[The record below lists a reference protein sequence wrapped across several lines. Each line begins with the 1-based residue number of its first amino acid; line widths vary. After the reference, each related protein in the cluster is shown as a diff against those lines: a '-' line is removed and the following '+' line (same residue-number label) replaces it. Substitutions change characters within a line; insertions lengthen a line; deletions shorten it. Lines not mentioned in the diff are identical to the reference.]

1 MWTIYGSRV
10 SYYTGKL
17 EAYLRYKGIAYRRVP
32 MPYGNLQRIRQ
43 NVGAIQHPIVERGDG
58 RWMSDTTPI
67 MLQVE
72 REQPQPTILPPDPV
86 VRFMTSLIED
96 YADEWLWRS
105 AMHYRWS
112 YPLSRLLLGEILT
125 GEVKEAGRPYPR
137 FVIRRI
143 IKRRQRRHFV
153 VRDGVDETTWAHND
167 KTYLNAL
174 DAMSAMLEK
183 RPFLFGNAPS
193 LADFGLM
200 APMFRHF
207 SMDPVPEE
215 IMRNHAPLVYE
226 WVARMWRA
234 QSQVPPDFL
243 GAVPDDAGDLL
254 REACETHLVQLAANA
269 EAFGRDDSHF
279 AATVQ
284 CCEYRKLPVSR
295 YRVWCLEELRKSFAA
310 LDAEAQSKIRDLLP
324 YDGADVL
331 WKGDLAASGFN
342 EDGHLPF
349 GKAINVYGDG
359 TPP

>member
-1 MWTIYGSRV
+1 MWTVYGSRV

-32 MPYGNLQRIRQ
+32 MPYNDLSRIRE
-43 NVGAIQHPIVERGDG
+43 NVGAVQHPIVERDDG

-67 MLQVE
+67 LHHIE
-72 REQPQPTILPPDPV
+72 REQAEPSILPSDPV
-86 VRFMTSLIED
+86 VRFIAALVED

-112 YPLSRLLLGEILT
+112 YPLSRLLLGEILAE
-125 GEVKEAGRPYPR
+125 EVKAHGPRYPK
-137 FVIRRI
+137 FLIRRI
-143 IKRRQRRHFV
+143 IKRRQRLHFV
-153 VRDGVDETTWAHND
+153 TRDGVNETTWAHTD
-167 KTYLNAL
+167 ETYLNAL
-174 DAMSAMLEK
+174 DAMSAMLGD

-215 IMRNHAPLVYE
+215 IMRNRAPRVYE

-234 QSQVPPDFL
+234 EVPDQLQFL
-243 GAVPDDAGDLL
+243 DKVPDDAALLL
-254 REACETHLVQLAANA
+254 RECCETHLVQLAANA
-269 EAFGRDDSHF
+269 ECFARSGTHF
-279 AATVQ
+279 DATIQ
-284 CCEYRKLPVSR
+284 GYGYTGLPVSR
-295 YRVWCLEELRKSFAA
+295 YRVWCLEQLRKGFAA
-310 LDAEAQSKIRDLLP
+310 LDSSAQDKVRALLP
-324 YDGADVL
+324 YDGASVL
-331 WKGDLAASGFN
+331 WEGDVRASRFN

-349 GKAINVYGDG
+349 GKAINVYGEG